1 MPLSS
6 RRQQFN
12 LLLWHGKAMRLLQG
26 LVLVLLLSISGL
38 SPAQAL
44 PGWPF
49 NNQNRESSTT
59 QSLLVPAP
67 TGTLQEIAPPGAV
80 QQIRE
85 QLAKHHPQLSLES
98 PTDGTVL
105 KKDGSWELLLNLKD
119 WPLAN
124 DPELGLGAHVVVQ
137 LDENP
142 PLRISKADGAQL
154 RIAMEGLQPG
164 SHRLSA
170 YAAYPWGEAVK
181 DPKASLQWRLH
192 QLQPLQRTQPTED
205 EPWFVTVSPSELSNS
220 EPLLLDWLI
229 WNAPIQ
235 NLKEDDGRWRL
246 QVNVNGESFQITHQ
260 DAIWIKGLPS
270 GSGPISVQ
278 TEMLDGFGKP
288 INPVFNNQLR
298 IVQTSEADKPAWM
311 QATLTKQQVARLLG
325 EPQPEEDQPLADQTR
340 QDKSEAPQ
348 ISTLDN
354 ASEPK
359 PIQDELSDPS
369 AKQKLPLSSQA
380 ETELESGAEL
390 KPEAEPE
397 SDLNP
402 TPDLEPNPDPD
413 SALKP
418 TPDLEPNPDPD
429 SALKPTP
436 DLEPNPDPDSAL
448 KPTPDLEPNPDP
460 DSALKPTPDL
470 EPNPDPD
477 SALETTPDL
486 EPNAELEP
494 KLKADAA
501 QASPAP
507 NSQTPWPTLN

>member
-1 MPLSS
+1 MPLSR

-12 LLLWHGKAMRLLQG
+12 LSLWHGKAMRLLQG
-26 LVLVLLLSISGL
+26 LVLVVLLSISGL

-105 KKDGSWELLLNLKD
+105 TNEGSWELLLNLKD
-119 WPLAN
+119 WPLTN

-142 PLRISKADGAQL
+142 PLRISEADGAQL

-192 QLQPLQRTQPTED
+192 QLQSLQRTQPTED
-205 EPWFVTVSPSELSNS
+205 EPWFVTVSPSELSNT

-235 NLKEDDGRWRL
+235 NLKEGDGRWRL
-246 QVNVNGESFQITHQ
+246 QVSVNGESFQITHQ

-298 IVQTSEADKPAWM
+298 IVQTREADKPAWM
-311 QATLTKQQVARLLG
+311 QATLTKQQIARLLG
-325 EPQPEEDQPLADQTR
+325 EPQPEEDQPLADQTP
-340 QDKSEAPQ
+340 QDKTELPK

-354 ASEPK
+354 TSESK

-369 AKQKLPLSSQA
+369 AKQELTLSSQPEPELEIA
-380 ETELESGAEL
+380 TEL
-390 KPEAEPE
+390 EPE
-397 SDLNP
+397 SDLEP
-402 TPDLEPNPDPD
+402 TLDLEPNPDPE
-413 SALKP
+413 SALEP
-418 TPDLEPNPDPD
+418 TLDLEPNPDPE
-429 SALKPTP
+429 SALEPTL
-436 DLEPNPDPDSAL
+436 DLEPNPDP
-448 KPTPDLEPNPDP
+448 E
-460 DSALKPTPDL
+460 
-470 EPNPDPD
+470 
-477 SALETTPDL
+477 SALEPTPDL

-494 KLKADAA
+494 KLKADTA
-501 QASPAP
+501 QASPGA
-507 NSQTPWPTLN
+507 NS

>member
-1 MPLSS
+1 
-6 RRQQFN
+6 
-12 LLLWHGKAMRLLQG
+12 MRLLQG
-26 LVLVLLLSISGL
+26 LVLVVLLSISGL

-105 KKDGSWELLLNLKD
+105 TNEGSWELLLNLKD
-119 WPLAN
+119 WPLTN

-142 PLRISKADGAQL
+142 PLRISEADGAQL

-192 QLQPLQRTQPTED
+192 QLQSLQRTQPTED
-205 EPWFVTVSPSELSNS
+205 EPWFVTVSPSELSNT

-235 NLKEDDGRWRL
+235 NLKEGDGRWRL
-246 QVNVNGESFQITHQ
+246 QVSVNGESFQITHQ

-298 IVQTSEADKPAWM
+298 IVQTREADKPAWM
-311 QATLTKQQVARLLG
+311 QATLTKQQIARLLG
-325 EPQPEEDQPLADQTR
+325 EPQPEEDQPLADQTP
-340 QDKSEAPQ
+340 QDKTELPK

-354 ASEPK
+354 TSESK

-369 AKQKLPLSSQA
+369 AKQELTLSSQPEPELEIA
-380 ETELESGAEL
+380 TEL
-390 KPEAEPE
+390 EPE
-397 SDLNP
+397 SDLEP
-402 TPDLEPNPDPD
+402 TLDLEPNPDPE
-413 SALKP
+413 SALEP
-418 TPDLEPNPDPD
+418 TLDLEPNPDPE
-429 SALKPTP
+429 SALEPTL
-436 DLEPNPDPDSAL
+436 DLEPNPDP
-448 KPTPDLEPNPDP
+448 E
-460 DSALKPTPDL
+460 
-470 EPNPDPD
+470 
-477 SALETTPDL
+477 SALEPTPDL

-494 KLKADAA
+494 KLKADTA
-501 QASPAP
+501 QASPGA
-507 NSQTPWPTLN
+507 NS

>member
-1 MPLSS
+1 
-6 RRQQFN
+6 
-12 LLLWHGKAMRLLQG
+12 MRLLQG
-26 LVLVLLLSISGL
+26 LVLVVLLSISGL

-105 KKDGSWELLLNLKD
+105 MNEGSWELLLNLKD
-119 WPLAN
+119 WPLTN

-142 PLRISKADGAQL
+142 PLRISEADGAQL

-181 DPKASLQWRLH
+181 EPKASLQWRLH
-192 QLQPLQRTQPTED
+192 QLQPLQRTQPSED
-205 EPWFVTVSPSELSNS
+205 EPWFVTVSPSELSNT

-235 NLKEDDGRWRL
+235 NLKEGDGRWRL
-246 QVNVNGESFQITHQ
+246 QVSVNGESFQVTHQ

-298 IVQTSEADKPAWM
+298 IVQTREADKPAWM
-311 QATLTKQQVARLLG
+311 QATLTKQQIARLLG
-325 EPQPEEDQPLADQTR
+325 ERQPEEDQPLADQTH
-340 QDKSEAPQ
+340 QDKTEPPQ
-348 ISTLDN
+348 ISTPDN
-354 ASEPK
+354 ASESK

-369 AKQKLPLSSQA
+369 AKQELTLSSQP
-380 ETELESGAEL
+380 EPKLEIGTELE
-390 KPEAEPE
+390 PE
-397 SDLNP
+397 
-402 TPDLEPNPDPD
+402 

-418 TPDLEPNPDPD
+418 TPDLEPNPDPE
-429 SALKPTP
+429 SALEPTLDLEPNPDPESALEPTP
-436 DLEPNPDPDSAL
+436 DLEPNS
-448 KPTPDLEPNPDP
+448 EP
-460 DSALKPTPDL
+460 
-470 EPNPDPD
+470 E
-477 SALETTPDL
+477 SALEPTLDL

-494 KLKADAA
+494 KLKADTA
-501 QASPAP
+501 QASPGP
-507 NSQTPWPTLN
+507 NS

>member
-1 MPLSS
+1 
-6 RRQQFN
+6 
-12 LLLWHGKAMRLLQG
+12 MRLLQG
-26 LVLVLLLSISGL
+26 LVLVVLLSISGL

-49 NNQNRESSTT
+49 NNQNRERSTT
-59 QSLLVPAP
+59 QALLEPAP

-80 QQIRE
+80 QQLRE
-85 QLAKHHPQLSLES
+85 QLGKHHPQLSLVS

-142 PLRISKADGAQL
+142 PLRISEADGGQL
-154 RIAMEGLQPG
+154 RIAMEGLLPG

-181 DPKASLQWRLH
+181 EPKASLQWRLH
-192 QLQPLQRTQPTED
+192 QLQPLQKTQPTED
-205 EPWFVTVSPSELSNS
+205 EPWFVTVSPSELSNT

-235 NLKEDDGRWRL
+235 NLKEGDGRWRL
-246 QVNVNGESFQITHQ
+246 QVSVNGESFQITHQ

-298 IVQTSEADKPAWM
+298 IVQTRAADKPAWM
-311 QATLTKQQVARLLG
+311 QAMLTKQQIARLLG
-325 EPQPEEDQPLADQTR
+325 EPQPEEDQPLADQTP
-340 QDKSEAPQ
+340 QDIKEPPQ
-348 ISTLDN
+348 ISTVDN

-359 PIQDELSDPS
+359 PLQDALSEPS
-369 AKQKLPLSSQA
+369 AKQELPLSSQP
-380 ETELESGAEL
+380 ESELEIGAEL
-390 KPEAEPE
+390 KPEAEAE
-397 SDLNP
+397 SALEP

-413 SALKP
+413 SPLEP

-429 SALKPTP
+429 SPLEPTP
-436 DLEPNPDPDSAL
+436 D
-448 KPTPDLEPNPDP
+448 
-460 DSALKPTPDL
+460 
-470 EPNPDPD
+470 
-477 SALETTPDL
+477 
-486 EPNAELEP
+486 LEP
-494 KLKADAA
+494 KLKAD
-501 QASPAP
+501 
-507 NSQTPWPTLN
+507 TT

>member
-12 LLLWHGKAMRLLQG
+12 LSLWHGKALRLLQG
-26 LVLVLLLSISGL
+26 LVLVVLLSISGL

-105 KKDGSWELLLNLKD
+105 MNEGSWELLLNLKD
-119 WPLAN
+119 WPLTN

-142 PLRISKADGAQL
+142 PLRISEADGAQL

-205 EPWFVTVSPSELSNS
+205 EPWFVTVSPSELSNT

-235 NLKEDDGRWRL
+235 NLKEGDGRWRL
-246 QVNVNGESFQITHQ
+246 QVSVNGESFQITHQ
-260 DAIWIKGLPS
+260 DAIWIQGLPS

-298 IVQTSEADKPAWM
+298 IVQTREADKPAWM
-311 QATLTKQQVARLLG
+311 QATLTKQQIARLLG
-325 EPQPEEDQPLADQTR
+325 EPQPEEDQPLADQTP
-340 QDKSEAPQ
+340 QDKTEPPQ

-354 ASEPK
+354 ASESK

-369 AKQKLPLSSQA
+369 AKQELTLSSQP
-380 ETELESGAEL
+380 EPELEIGTELE
-390 KPEAEPE
+390 PE
-397 SDLNP
+397 
-402 TPDLEPNPDPD
+402 

-418 TPDLEPNPDPD
+418 TPDLEANPDPE
-429 SALKPTP
+429 SAPEPTP
-436 DLEPNPDPDSAL
+436 DLEANPDP
-448 KPTPDLEPNPDP
+448 E
-460 DSALKPTPDL
+460 
-470 EPNPDPD
+470 
-477 SALETTPDL
+477 SALEPTLDL

-494 KLKADAA
+494 KLKADTA
-501 QASPAP
+501 QASPEP
-507 NSQTPWPTLN
+507 NS

>member
-1 MPLSS
+1 
-6 RRQQFN
+6 
-12 LLLWHGKAMRLLQG
+12 MRLLQG
-26 LVLVLLLSISGL
+26 LVLVVLLSISGL

-105 KKDGSWELLLNLKD
+105 TNEGSWELLLNLKD
-119 WPLAN
+119 WPLTN

-142 PLRISKADGAQL
+142 PLRISEADGAQL

-192 QLQPLQRTQPTED
+192 QLQSLQRTQPTED
-205 EPWFVTVSPSELSNS
+205 EPWFVTVSPSELSNT

-235 NLKEDDGRWRL
+235 NLKEGDGRWRL
-246 QVNVNGESFQITHQ
+246 QVSVNGESFQITHQ

-298 IVQTSEADKPAWM
+298 IVQTREADKPAWM
-311 QATLTKQQVARLLG
+311 QATLTKQQIARLLG
-325 EPQPEEDQPLADQTR
+325 EPQPEEDQPLADQTP
-340 QDKSEAPQ
+340 QDKTELPK

-354 ASEPK
+354 TSESK

-369 AKQKLPLSSQA
+369 AKQELTLSSQPEPELEIA
-380 ETELESGAEL
+380 TEL
-390 KPEAEPE
+390 EPE
-397 SDLNP
+397 SDLEP
-402 TPDLEPNPDPD
+402 TLDLEPNPDPE
-413 SALKP
+413 SALEP
-418 TPDLEPNPDPD
+418 TLDLEPNPDPE
-429 SALKPTP
+429 SALEPTL
-436 DLEPNPDPDSAL
+436 DLEPNPDPESAL
-448 KPTPDLEPNPDP
+448 EPTLDLEPNPDP
-460 DSALKPTPDL
+460 
-470 EPNPDPD
+470 E
-477 SALETTPDL
+477 SALEPTPDL

-494 KLKADAA
+494 KLKADTA
-501 QASPAP
+501 QASPGA
-507 NSQTPWPTLN
+507 NS

>member
-12 LLLWHGKAMRLLQG
+12 LSLWHGKALRLLQG
-26 LVLVLLLSISGL
+26 LVLVVLLSISGL

-105 KKDGSWELLLNLKD
+105 MNEGSWELLLNLKD
-119 WPLAN
+119 WPLTN

-142 PLRISKADGAQL
+142 PLRISEADGAQL

-181 DPKASLQWRLH
+181 EPKASLQWRLH

-205 EPWFVTVSPSELSNS
+205 EPWFVTVSPSELSNT

-235 NLKEDDGRWRL
+235 NLKEGDGRWRL
-246 QVNVNGESFQITHQ
+246 QVSVNGESFQITHQ
-260 DAIWIKGLPS
+260 DAIWIKGVPS

-298 IVQTSEADKPAWM
+298 IVQTREADKPAWM
-311 QATLTKQQVARLLG
+311 QATLTKQQIARLLG
-325 EPQPEEDQPLADQTR
+325 EPQPEEDQPLADQTP
-340 QDKSEAPQ
+340 QDKTEPPQ
-348 ISTLDN
+348 ISTFDN
-354 ASEPK
+354 ASESK

-369 AKQKLPLSSQA
+369 AQQELTLSIQP
-380 ETELESGAEL
+380 EPELEIGTELE
-390 KPEAEPE
+390 PE
-397 SDLNP
+397 
-402 TPDLEPNPDPD
+402 

-418 TPDLEPNPDPD
+418 TPDLEPNPDPESAPEPTPD
-429 SALKPTP
+429 LEPSSEPESALEPTP
-436 DLEPNPDPDSAL
+436 DLEPNPDPESAL
-448 KPTPDLEPNPDP
+448 DPTL
-460 DSALKPTPDL
+460 
-470 EPNPDPD
+470 
-477 SALETTPDL
+477 DL

-494 KLKADAA
+494 KLKGDTA
-501 QASPAP
+501 QASPGP
-507 NSQTPWPTLN
+507 NS

>member
-1 MPLSS
+1 
-6 RRQQFN
+6 
-12 LLLWHGKAMRLLQG
+12 MRLLQG
-26 LVLVLLLSISGL
+26 LVLVVLLSISGL

-49 NNQNRESSTT
+49 NNQNKERSTT
-59 QSLLVPAP
+59 QSLRVPAP

-80 QQIRE
+80 QQLRE

-105 KKDGSWELLLNLKD
+105 KKDGSWELFLNLKD
-119 WPLAN
+119 WPLTN

-142 PLRISKADGAQL
+142 PLRISEADGGQL

-192 QLQPLQRTQPTED
+192 QLQPLQKTQPTED
-205 EPWFVTVSPSELSNS
+205 EPWFVTVSPSELSNT

-235 NLKEDDGRWRL
+235 NLKEGDGRWRL
-246 QVNVNGESFQITHQ
+246 QVSVNGESFQITHQ

-278 TEMLDGFGKP
+278 TEMLDGFSKP

-298 IVQTSEADKPAWM
+298 IVQTSEAVKPVWM
-311 QATLTKQQVARLLG
+311 QATLTNQQVARLLG
-325 EPQPEEDQPLADQTR
+325 EPQPEEDQPLADQTP

-369 AKQKLPLSSQA
+369 AKQELALSS
-380 ETELESGAEL
+380 EPDTELGSGAEL
-390 KPEAEPE
+390 KPEAEAEPE
-397 SDLNP
+397 SPLEP

-413 SALKP
+413 SALEP
-418 TPDLEPNPDPD
+418 TLDLEPNSDPD

-436 DLEPNPDPDSAL
+436 DLEPNSDPDSAL
-448 KPTPDLEPNPDP
+448 KPTPDLEPNSDP

-477 SALETTPDL
+477 SALEPTPDLEPNPDPDSALEPTPDL

-501 QASPAP
+501 QASPRP
-507 NSQTPWPTLN
+507 NS

>member
-1 MPLSS
+1 
-6 RRQQFN
+6 
-12 LLLWHGKAMRLLQG
+12 MRLLQG
-26 LVLVLLLSISGL
+26 LVLVVLLSISGL

-119 WPLAN
+119 WPLTN

-142 PLRISKADGAQL
+142 PLRISEADGAQL

-181 DPKASLQWRLH
+181 EPKASLQWRLH

-205 EPWFVTVSPSELSNS
+205 EPWFVTVSPSELSNT

-235 NLKEDDGRWRL
+235 KLKEGDGRWRL
-246 QVNVNGESFQITHQ
+246 QVSVNGESFQITHQ

-298 IVQTSEADKPAWM
+298 IVQTREADKPAWM
-311 QATLTKQQVARLLG
+311 QATLTKQQIARLLG
-325 EPQPEEDQPLADQTR
+325 EPQPEEDQPLADQTP

-354 ASEPK
+354 ASESK

-369 AKQKLPLSSQA
+369 AQQELTLSSQP
-380 ETELESGAEL
+380 EPELEIGTELE
-390 KPEAEPE
+390 PE
-397 SDLNP
+397 SALNP

-413 SALKP
+413 SALEP
-418 TPDLEPNPDPD
+418 TPDLEPNPDPE
-429 SALKPTP
+429 SALEPTP
-436 DLEPNPDPDSAL
+436 DLEPNPDPESAL
-448 KPTPDLEPNPDP
+448 EPTLDLEPN
-460 DSALKPTPDL
+460 S
-470 EPNPDPD
+470 
-477 SALETTPDL
+477 
-486 EPNAELEP
+486 ELEP
-494 KLKADAA
+494 KLKADTA
-501 QASPAP
+501 QASPE
-507 NSQTPWPTLN
+507 PTS

>member
-1 MPLSS
+1 MPLSR

-12 LLLWHGKAMRLLQG
+12 LSLWHGKAMRLLQG
-26 LVLVLLLSISGL
+26 LVLVVLLSISGL

-105 KKDGSWELLLNLKD
+105 TNEGSWELLLNLKD
-119 WPLAN
+119 WPLTN

-142 PLRISKADGAQL
+142 PLRISEADGAQL

-192 QLQPLQRTQPTED
+192 QLQSLQRTQPTED
-205 EPWFVTVSPSELSNS
+205 EPWFVTVSPSELSNT

-235 NLKEDDGRWRL
+235 NLKEGDGRWRL
-246 QVNVNGESFQITHQ
+246 QVSVNGESFQITHQ

-298 IVQTSEADKPAWM
+298 IVQTREADKPAWM
-311 QATLTKQQVARLLG
+311 QATLTKQQIARLLG
-325 EPQPEEDQPLADQTR
+325 EPQPEEDQPLADQTP
-340 QDKSEAPQ
+340 QDKTELPK

-354 ASEPK
+354 TSESK

-369 AKQKLPLSSQA
+369 AKQELTLSSQPEPELEIA
-380 ETELESGAEL
+380 TEL
-390 KPEAEPE
+390 EPE
-397 SDLNP
+397 SDLEP
-402 TPDLEPNPDPD
+402 TLDLEPNPDPE
-413 SALKP
+413 SALEP
-418 TPDLEPNPDPD
+418 TLDLEPNPDPE
-429 SALKPTP
+429 SALEPTL
-436 DLEPNPDPDSAL
+436 DLEPNPDPESAL
-448 KPTPDLEPNPDP
+448 EPTLDLEPNPDP
-460 DSALKPTPDL
+460 
-470 EPNPDPD
+470 E
-477 SALETTPDL
+477 SALEPTPDL

-494 KLKADAA
+494 KLKADTA
-501 QASPAP
+501 QASPGA
-507 NSQTPWPTLN
+507 NS

>member
-1 MPLSS
+1 
-6 RRQQFN
+6 
-12 LLLWHGKAMRLLQG
+12 MRLLQG
-26 LVLVLLLSISGL
+26 LVLVVLLSISGL

-85 QLAKHHPQLSLES
+85 QLAKHHPQLSMES

-105 KKDGSWELLLNLKD
+105 MNEGSWELLLNLKD
-119 WPLAN
+119 WPLTN

-142 PLRISKADGAQL
+142 PLRISEADGAQL
-154 RIAMEGLQPG
+154 RIAMEGLLPG

-181 DPKASLQWRLH
+181 DPKASQQWRLH
-192 QLQPLQRTQPTED
+192 QRQPLQRTQPTED
-205 EPWFVTVSPSELSNS
+205 EPWFVTVSPSELSNT

-235 NLKEDDGRWRL
+235 NLKEGDGRWRL
-246 QVNVNGESFQITHQ
+246 QVSVNGESFQITHQ
-260 DAIWIKGLPS
+260 DAIWIQGLPS

-298 IVQTSEADKPAWM
+298 IVQTREADKPAWM
-311 QATLTKQQVARLLG
+311 QATLTKQQIARLLG
-325 EPQPEEDQPLADQTR
+325 EPQPEEDQPLADQTP
-340 QDKSEAPQ
+340 QDKTEPPK

-354 ASEPK
+354 ASESK

-369 AKQKLPLSSQA
+369 AQKELTLSSQP
-380 ETELESGAEL
+380 EPELEIGTELE
-390 KPEAEPE
+390 PE
-397 SDLNP
+397 SALEPTLDLEPNPDPESALEP
-402 TPDLEPNPDPD
+402 TPDLEPN
-413 SALKP
+413 
-418 TPDLEPNPDPD
+418 T
-429 SALKPTP
+429 
-436 DLEPNPDPDSAL
+436 
-448 KPTPDLEPNPDP
+448 
-460 DSALKPTPDL
+460 
-470 EPNPDPD
+470 
-477 SALETTPDL
+477 
-486 EPNAELEP
+486 ELEP
-494 KLKADAA
+494 KLKAVTA
-501 QASPAP
+501 QASPE
-507 NSQTPWPTLN
+507 PTS